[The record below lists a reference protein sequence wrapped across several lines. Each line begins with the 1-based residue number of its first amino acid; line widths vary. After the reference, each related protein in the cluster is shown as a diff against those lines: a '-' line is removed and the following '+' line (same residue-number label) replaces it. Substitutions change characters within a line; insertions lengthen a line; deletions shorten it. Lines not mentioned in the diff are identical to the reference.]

1 MTPTIKDPPTTSTK
15 HSSSPASSPE
25 TGMTITTMTMTST
38 KLSTLKSS
46 TDETT
51 MTQTGASTQRTE
63 GNVYFEF
70 MKNVFRY
77 FLNVNELILKTTQNL
92 LIIYSDHR
100 IPSNVY
106 RGNYNFQNYKRN
118 CYATNW
124 EVIEKNRGYGSF

>member
-1 MTPTIKDPPTTSTK
+1 MTPTIKERPTTSTK
-15 HSSSPASSPE
+15 HSSASSPE

-38 KLSTLKSS
+38 KLSTLKS

-77 FLNVNELILKTTQNL
+77 FLNK
-92 LIIYSDHR
+92 
-100 IPSNVY
+100 
-106 RGNYNFQNYKRN
+106 
-118 CYATNW
+118 
-124 EVIEKNRGYGSF
+124 